1 MPSTLDNGWTLVSEY
16 VDEAKLIAWDEC
28 HKIYLAMDDT
38 QADWFRVNYPVVVD
52 GSPEHLLST
61 LEEWFDKSCWL
72 RFINAVSTNEADPNA
87 GFVTLIPQGAEENDD
102 WYDDEDDDC

>member
-38 QADWFRVNYPVVVD
+38 QADWFRDEYPAVVE
-52 GSPEHLLST
+52 GSPEHLLTT
-61 LEEWFDKSCWL
+61 LEEWFDKSCGL

-87 GFVTLIPQGAEENDD
+87 GFVTLIPQGADEYDD
-102 WYDDEDDDC
+102 GYDDEDDDY